1 MEGHVLNINL
11 VYIYPKIIEINNE
24 IHLLR
29 IIDQKLKESLVLYCI
44 KEDNVYKISSINTMV
59 GEVKYLIN
67 YNDENDLRKLVNN
80 IKSKE
85 KNIKEINNLEK
96 IEKYILKTIKY

>member
-1 MEGHVLNINL
+1 MLNINL
-11 VYIYPKIIEINNE
+11 VYIYPKIIDINNE

-44 KEDNVYKISSINTMV
+44 KEDNVYKISLINTMV
-59 GEVKYLIN
+59 GEIKYLIN

-85 KNIKEINNLEK
+85 KNIKELNNLEE
-96 IEKYILKTIKY
+96 IEKYILKTIKH

>member
-1 MEGHVLNINL
+1 MLNINL

-85 KNIKEINNLEK
+85 KNIKELNNLEE

>member
-1 MEGHVLNINL
+1 MLNINL
-11 VYIYPKIIEINNE
+11 VYKYPKIIEINNE

-29 IIDQKLKESLVLYCI
+29 IIDQKLKESWVLYCI

-85 KNIKEINNLEK
+85 KNIKELNNLEK

>member
-1 MEGHVLNINL
+1 MLNTNL

-85 KNIKEINNLEK
+85 KNIKELNNLEK

>member
-1 MEGHVLNINL
+1 MLNINL

-44 KEDNVYKISSINTMV
+44 KEDNVYKISLINTMV
-59 GEVKYLIN
+59 GEIKYLIN
-67 YNDENDLRKLVNN
+67 YKDESDLRKLVNN

-85 KNIKEINNLEK
+85 KNIKELNNLEE

>member
-1 MEGHVLNINL
+1 MLNINL

-44 KEDNVYKISSINTMV
+44 KEDNVYKISLINTMV
-59 GEVKYLIN
+59 GEIKYLIN

-85 KNIKEINNLEK
+85 KNIKELNNLEE

>member
-1 MEGHVLNINL
+1 MLNINL
-11 VYIYPKIIEINNE
+11 VYIYPKIREINNE

-85 KNIKEINNLEK
+85 KNIKELNNLEK

>member
-1 MEGHVLNINL
+1 MLNINL
-11 VYIYPKIIEINNE
+11 VYIYPKIIEIHNE

-85 KNIKEINNLEK
+85 KNIKELNNLEK

>member
-1 MEGHVLNINL
+1 MLNINL
-11 VYIYPKIIEINNE
+11 VYIYPKIIDINNE

-44 KEDNVYKISSINTMV
+44 KEDNVYKISLINTMV
-59 GEVKYLIN
+59 GEIKYLIN

-85 KNIKEINNLEK
+85 KNIKELNNLEK

>member
-1 MEGHVLNINL
+1 MLNINL

-29 IIDQKLKESLVLYCI
+29 IIDQKLKESLVFYCI

-85 KNIKEINNLEK
+85 KNIKELNNLEK

>member
-1 MEGHVLNINL
+1 MLNINL

-44 KEDNVYKISSINTMV
+44 KEDNVYKISLINTIV

-85 KNIKEINNLEK
+85 KNIKELNNLEE

>member
-1 MEGHVLNINL
+1 MLNINL
-11 VYIYPKIIEINNE
+11 VYIYPKIIDINNE

-85 KNIKEINNLEK
+85 KNIKELNNLE
-96 IEKYILKTIKY
+96 

>member
-1 MEGHVLNINL
+1 MLNINL

-29 IIDQKLKESLVLYCI
+29 IIDQTLKESLVLYCI

-85 KNIKEINNLEK
+85 KNIKELNNLEK

>member
-1 MEGHVLNINL
+1 MLNINL

-44 KEDNVYKISSINTMV
+44 KEDNVYKISLINTMV

-85 KNIKEINNLEK
+85 KNIKELNNLEK

>member
-1 MEGHVLNINL
+1 MLNINL

-44 KEDNVYKISSINTMV
+44 KEDNVYKISLINTMV
-59 GEVKYLIN
+59 GEIKYLIN

-85 KNIKEINNLEK
+85 KNIKELNNLEK

>member
-1 MEGHVLNINL
+1 
-11 VYIYPKIIEINNE
+11 
-24 IHLLR
+24 
-29 IIDQKLKESLVLYCI
+29 
-44 KEDNVYKISSINTMV
+44 MV

-85 KNIKEINNLEK
+85 KNIKELNNLEK

>member
-1 MEGHVLNINL
+1 MLNINL

-44 KEDNVYKISSINTMV
+44 KEDNVYKIKFKI
-59 GEVKYLIN
+59 
-67 YNDENDLRKLVNN
+67 NN
-80 IKSKE
+80 IKLGIICRE
-85 KNIKEINNLEK
+85 
-96 IEKYILKTIKY
+96 

>member
-1 MEGHVLNINL
+1 MLNINL
-11 VYIYPKIIEINNE
+11 VYIYPKIMEINNE

-85 KNIKEINNLEK
+85 KNVKELNNLEK

>member
-1 MEGHVLNINL
+1 MLNINL

-59 GEVKYLIN
+59 GEIKYLIN

-85 KNIKEINNLEK
+85 KNIKELNNLEK

>member
-1 MEGHVLNINL
+1 MLNINL

-85 KNIKEINNLEK
+85 KNIKELNNLEK

>member
-1 MEGHVLNINL
+1 MLNINL

-44 KEDNVYKISSINTMV
+44 KEDNVYTISSINTMV

-85 KNIKEINNLEK
+85 KNIKELNNLEK

>member
-1 MEGHVLNINL
+1 MLNINL
-11 VYIYPKIIEINNE
+11 VYIYPKIIDINNE

-44 KEDNVYKISSINTMV
+44 KEDNVYKISLINTMV
-59 GEVKYLIN
+59 GEIKYLIN

-85 KNIKEINNLEK
+85 KNIKELNNLEE

>member
-1 MEGHVLNINL
+1 MLNINL
-11 VYIYPKIIEINNE
+11 VYIYPKIIDINNE

-44 KEDNVYKISSINTMV
+44 KEDNVYKISLINTMV

-67 YNDENDLRKLVNN
+67 YNDEDDLRKLVNN

-85 KNIKEINNLEK
+85 KNIKELNNLEE

>member
-1 MEGHVLNINL
+1 MLNINL

-67 YNDENDLRKLVNN
+67 YNDENDIKKLINN
-80 IKSKE
+80 KKTKK
-85 KNIKEINNLEK
+85 KNIKELNNLEK

>member
-1 MEGHVLNINL
+1 MLNINL
-11 VYIYPKIIEINNE
+11 VYIYPKIIDINNE

-44 KEDNVYKISSINTMV
+44 KEDNVYKISLINTMV
-59 GEVKYLIN
+59 GQIKYLIN

-85 KNIKEINNLEK
+85 KNIKELNNLEK

>member
-1 MEGHVLNINL
+1 MNINL

-85 KNIKEINNLEK
+85 KNIKELNNLEK

>member
-1 MEGHVLNINL
+1 MLNINL
-11 VYIYPKIIEINNE
+11 VYIYPKIIDINNE

-85 KNIKEINNLEK
+85 KNIKELNNLEK